1 MASIDNCLFHLLQ
14 ASGIL
19 WCFGGE
25 LKKNK
30 KNPEYCG
37 SGVKETF
44 VCADKCREFT
54 HTRTHL
60 LTPLSLPDLRVME
73 VRCLIL
79 MNKRHSGALLV
90 KTREIKYVLLLFGS
104 HETGCRKERK
114 TVCQHDLLSIKSIRS
129 DSWAKAL
136 KFHCFSYVA
145 WNELQT
151 PDCFRLKPD
160 F

>member
-14 ASGIL
+14 ASGTL
-19 WCFGGE
+19 WCFDGG
-25 LKKNK
+25 KA
-30 KNPEYCG
+30 EYCG
-37 SGVKETF
+37 SSVKEMF
-44 VCADKCREFT
+44 ISADKCTEFT
-54 HTRTHL
+54 HTCTHL

-79 MNKRHSGALLV
+79 MNKSHRGTLLV

-114 TVCQHDLLSIKSIRS
+114 TVCQLNLLSIKSIHS
-129 DSWAKAL
+129 DSCTKAL

-145 WNELQT
+145 WNE
-151 PDCFRLKPD
+151 P
-160 F
+160 